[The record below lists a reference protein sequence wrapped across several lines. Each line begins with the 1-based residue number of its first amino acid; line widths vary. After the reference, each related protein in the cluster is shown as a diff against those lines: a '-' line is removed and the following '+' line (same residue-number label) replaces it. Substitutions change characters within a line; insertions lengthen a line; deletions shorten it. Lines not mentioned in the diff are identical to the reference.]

1 MSFWLAYW
9 SDRIDS
15 ISDSEFV
22 KISSAIVAIN
32 VLFAFLRSF
41 SFAWGGLIAARRE
54 YKKLTDSTL
63 STFIYFF
70 ETTNLGRIIN
80 RCLPSPPLLPLLFA
94 YSLQVWQGQRHH
106 R

>member
-9 SDRIDS
+9 SDRLDS
-15 ISDSEFV
+15 ISDNEFV
-22 KISSAIVAIN
+22 IISSIIVAIN
-32 VLFAFLRSF
+32 VVFAFVRSF

-54 YKKLTDSTL
+54 YQKLTDSTL

-80 RCLPSPPLLPLLFA
+80 RFSAALAPFSTH
-94 YSLQVWQGQRHH
+94 SLA
-106 R
+106 